1 MAVRWI
7 IVLIIIVFDPLA
19 VLLLIAGQQSIRQAR
34 GNTGSGTSPTAPI
47 IDPTP
52 ILKKISE
59 KFKEFPFKKKDSDV
73 NKLSTLSTE
82 VTPIVTPIKT
92 LKSLPIIEEKFDQR
106 IIKIDETNT
115 ENSNILPEVIDT
127 EDGDTLVINT
137 AELKTRLEYF
147 DGQKEKIKEWKGY
160 QTNARNT
167 IKRLRFNYVSGMIDK
182 LPWETEETVTP
193 PMPIEQWNQML
204 EQAEKALEE
213 DTEKKS
219 KSYIIKEDQQQV
231 RKTVEEE
238 YVQNEEQSDQSIWN
252 RIKK

>member
-1 MAVRWI
+1 
-7 IVLIIIVFDPLA
+7 
-19 VLLLIAGQQSIRQAR
+19 
-34 GNTGSGTSPTAPI
+34 
-47 IDPTP
+47 
-52 ILKKISE
+52 LKKISE

-73 NKLSTLSTE
+73 NKLSTLVPVKTNTDS
-82 VTPIVTPIKT
+82 VTTGLRLSALMPIKPI
-92 LKSLPIIEEKFDQR
+92 KSNVPTVEQSAKEIKPEII
-106 IIKIDETNT
+106 N
-115 ENSNILPEVIDT
+115 T
-127 EDGDTLVINT
+127 EDGDTLEIVT
-137 AELKTRLEYF
+137 EQHKTRLEYF
-147 DGQKEKIKEWKGY
+147 NTQKEKAKEWKGH

-193 PMPIEQWNQML
+193 PMPVEQWNQML

-213 DTEKKS
+213 DTEKKT

-238 YVQNEEQSDQSIWN
+238 YIQNEEQSDQSIWN